1 VKIFGTVLIH
11 RISILMIVSVL
22 WSCKKDHDVSLPY
35 YNTPDFT
42 PHWFDSKEEA
52 YREIP
57 HRISPFSFVNQN
69 GEMISDK
76 DVKGNIYV
84 ANFFFTSCPSI
95 CPKMTTNFERIQ
107 DEFKNEDNVKLLS
120 HSVTPWIDSVS
131 RLKEFS
137 QLHGAIDGKWNF
149 LTGDRAAIYKLA
161 RQSYFAEEEPGFTKD
176 SVQFLHTENFV
187 LVDGSGRIRGLYKGT
202 VPLDTERLIDDIKIL
217 LKETNGEVN

>member
-1 VKIFGTVLIH
+1 VYAQ
-11 RISILMIVSVL
+11 RISILIAFFLL
-22 WSCKKDHDVSLPY
+22 WSCKKDQDISLPY

-42 PHWFDSKEEA
+42 PHWFAAKEDA
-52 YREIP
+52 HKEIT
-57 HRISPFSFVNQN
+57 HQISSFSCMNQN
-69 GEMISDK
+69 GEMVSEK
-76 DVKGNIYV
+76 NMKGNIYV

-107 DEFKNEDNVKLLS
+107 DAFRNEDKVKLLS

-131 RLKEFS
+131 RLKEYS
-137 QLHGAIDGKWNF
+137 QLHGAIDGKWNL
-149 LTGDRAAIYKLA
+149 LTGDRSTIYTLA

-202 VPLDTERLIDDIKIL
+202 VPLDAERLIDDIKIL
-217 LKETNGEVN
+217 LKEK